1 MKNDRIRDLLV
12 LIGLFATIASISLA
26 GSKTWDFESGSA
38 DWKVA
43 NGKWS
48 VTGGIYQETSGKDK
62 AMHAIVGDA
71 AWKNYTVETKIRIDD
86 GRWAGLIFRAQ
97 NEREYYVFYLNV
109 PDNKTEFWRHKKGGG
124 FDARDQLPQQ
134 NIAAKD
140 VKIEVGKWYDMKAEI
155 DGDNFTLFLNGK
167 KQGTVQ
173 DTDKKYGNGMVG
185 VWAWET
191 KASFDNLTVSGDGIG
206 AGPTAVDPRRK
217 LATVWSRLRQN

>member
-1 MKNDRIRDLLV
+1 MKNGQIRNLLV
-12 LIGLFATIASISLA
+12 LIVLLATIANSSLA
-26 GSKTWDFESGSA
+26 GSKTWDFESGSV

-43 NGKWS
+43 NGKWAIK
-48 VTGGIYQETSGKDK
+48 GGIYQETSGKDK

-71 AWKNYTVETKIRIDD
+71 KWKNYTVETKIRIDD
-86 GRWAGLIFRAQ
+86 GRWAGLISRAQ

-109 PDNKTEFWRHKKGGG
+109 PNNETEFWRHKKGGG
-124 FDARDQLPQQ
+124 FDARDRLPQQ
-134 NIAAKD
+134 HIKAKD

-173 DTDKKYGNGMVG
+173 DTDKKYGNSMVG

-191 KASFDNLTVSGDGIG
+191 KTSFDNLTVSGDGIG
-206 AGPTAVDPRRK
+206 AATTAVNPKHK
-217 LATVWSRLRQN
+217 LATTWGRVRQD